1 MLRRRRALVRSG
13 ASSYGLDAVTRL
25 RATDMEAA
33 LAFVAE
39 AHATDGPEL
48 FTTELLGRLAALVPC
63 EGVFVNERDIV
74 RRELVADAYW
84 CAEQAIDCDVPW
96 EDDWTLIAQHPL
108 NLYRRRTRD
117 VGVVHLSDLYGRC
130 ARARGQIFPEYC
142 ATFGIVDISGIF
154 LRRSDTYTLNLGL
167 ESKGRDFNERDR
179 SMLELLRPHLWCADR
194 QARVRRLVTAA
205 LAALEKG
212 DDRTP
217 AVVLLER
224 DDIEFASPRARQL
237 LEGYFGRVEP
247 VLPEELQGWL
257 RDASARDKPY
267 SKTRA
272 GRRLAVNVDRR
283 NRSVLLLEEEPNVVP
298 LTPREWDVMRCL
310 GAGMS
315 NVEIGCFLCVTPGT
329 VRKHLENIYAK
340 LGVGSRTAA
349 LAKLGPRLVD
359 ESRGTGVG

>member
-1 MLRRRRALVRSG
+1 MLRRGHALVRTG
-13 ASSYGLDAVTRL
+13 ASSYRLDGVTRL

-63 EGVFVNERDIV
+63 EGVFVNERDFV
-74 RRELVADAYW
+74 RRELVADVFW
-84 CAEQAIDCDVPW
+84 CAEHEIDCDVPW
-96 EDDWTLIAQHPL
+96 EDDWTLIARHPL

-117 VGVVHLSDLYGRC
+117 LGVVHLSDLYGRC
-130 ARARGQIFPEYC
+130 ARVRGQIFPEYC
-142 ATFGIVDISGIF
+142 ATFGIVDISGIV
-154 LRRSDTYTLNLGL
+154 LSRSETYTVKLGL
-167 ESKGRDFNERDR
+167 ESKERDFNERDR
-179 SMLELLRPHLWCADR
+179 SMLELLRPHLCCAER
-194 QARVRRLVTAA
+194 QARMRRLVTAA

-217 AVVLLER
+217 AVVLLGHG
-224 DDIEFASPRARQL
+224 DIEFASPRARQL
-237 LEGYFGRVEP
+237 LEAYFGRVEP
-247 VLPEELQGWL
+247 VLPEELQIWL
-257 RDASARDKPY
+257 RDATARYKPY
-267 SKTRA
+267 GKARA
-272 GRRLAVNVDRR
+272 GRRLEVNVDPR
-283 NRSVLLLEEEPNVVP
+283 NRSVLLLDEKPNVVP
-298 LTPREWDVMRCL
+298 LTPREWDVIRCV

-315 NVEIGCFLCVTPGT
+315 NIEIGRFLCVTPGT

-359 ESRGTGVG
+359 ELRGTGVG